1 MELHGVYLRAFI
13 TARAGIDYRSELAG
27 MSNPALA
34 ACALGIHDALRGEDP
49 ASSTTVTS
57 TVALLCKEPTP
68 CA

>member
-1 MELHGVYLRAFI
+1 MELHGIYLRAFI

-34 ACALGIHDALRGEDP
+34 ATALGINDALGGEHP
-49 ASSTTVTS
+49 ASETTVMS
-57 TVALLCKEPTP
+57 TIAMMCKESAP